1 MAGIF
6 PRRWKFGH
14 RHAQRDDNMK
24 TQREDNYVKIVAET
38 GVFLPRAKGH
48 PELPEASRGKE
59 GSLSRGFRGSI
70 ALPVP

>member
-1 MAGIF
+1 
-6 PRRWKFGH
+6 
-14 RHAQRDDNMK
+14 MK

-38 GVFLPRAKGH
+38 GVFLPRAKGR